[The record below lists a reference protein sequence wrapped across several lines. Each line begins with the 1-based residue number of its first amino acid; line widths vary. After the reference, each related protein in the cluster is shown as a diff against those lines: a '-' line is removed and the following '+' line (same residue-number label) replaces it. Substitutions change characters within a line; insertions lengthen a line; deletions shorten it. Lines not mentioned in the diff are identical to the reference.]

1 MHNWQAEG
9 KTRMKAQLAR
19 ANMLLTDTTMR
30 TKTLLLA
37 RMHETQAFAGRTM
50 ALLKAK
56 TRTLLVRL
64 CLSLSLRAYQCIHP
78 YSCLLASAALNVCVG
93 GARELTRQAQVFL
106 RLVKQSQP
114 EASPR
119 VLAVVRPAASTFTS
133 HLTTSSV
140 SPCALTRQ
148 RTHAR
153 WPACQRRPLRR
164 WRTDRCH
171 PRR

>member
-56 TRTLLVRL
+56 TRTLLVCL

-93 GARELTRQAQVFL
+93 AGAGADTSGTGFPPPGEAEPAGGFAARAGCRPPRRQ
-106 RLVKQSQP
+106 
-114 EASPR
+114 
-119 VLAVVRPAASTFTS
+119 
-133 HLTTSSV
+133 HLHLPPHHLHGIT
-140 SPCALTRQ
+140 L
-148 RTHAR
+148 
-153 WPACQRRPLRR
+153 
-164 WRTDRCH
+164 RTDAATH
-171 PRR
+171 PRALARSLASNTR

>member
-56 TRTLLVRL
+56 TRTLLVCLSVCL
-64 CLSLSLRAYQCIHP
+64 CLSARIN
-78 YSCLLASAALNVCVG
+78 ASIP
-93 GARELTRQAQVFL
+93 T
-106 RLVKQSQP
+106 
-114 EASPR
+114 
-119 VLAVVRPAASTFTS
+119 
-133 HLTTSSV
+133 
-140 SPCALTRQ
+140 
-148 RTHAR
+148 
-153 WPACQRRPLRR
+153 PACLHLQP
-164 WRTDRCH
+164 
-171 PRR
+171 